1 MCILNAWGYQ
11 ISFRN
16 IHVAFKWWNSWFRI
30 IVWLLEFDWGRKL
43 ICNLCFRDDFFNS
56 QSLFNFLFNFIFYIF
71 AAVVES
77 LQPCS
82 GTLFFSPE
90 NVWQNS
96 HKRDQ
101 GRVKSDCDGSEET
114 HTVMFFSELDQDLTG
129 LQDGSLVAFF
139 FHCVNVLCAV
149 VKGLV
154 MVVPRNLSNSIIP
167 AAAPISKK
175 RRVHFQEAERATLR
189 HSSAHSYGVW
199 QVVSQVFVIH

>member
-43 ICNLCFRDDFFNS
+43 ICNLCFRDDFSNS
-56 QSLFNFLFNFIFYIF
+56 QPLFNFLFNLIFYIF
-71 AAVVES
+71 AVVVES

-101 GRVKSDCDGSEET
+101 WRVKSDFDGSEET
-114 HTVMFFSELDQDLTG
+114 HTVMFFQNWTKIL
-129 LQDGSLVAFF
+129 LVYKMAHLWHSF